1 MAQITVYPNGNA
13 TVTLTAGQNI
23 SVKTSGVANIYQ
35 QVGYPNLP
43 AKRTLLSTVTNG
55 IYTSSTFAAGA
66 TLIVENSGAS
76 PAFYE
81 TGTSAFVS
89 SAQAFQNQGTPV
101 ALDATGTLTA
111 AAILGGIVTSSTA
124 AAVTATLD
132 TGTVVDAATNL
143 AIGDSFD
150 WSVINT
156 GGANAITVTASAGH
170 TIVGAGAV
178 LAAISGV
185 FRTRK
190 TAAATFITYRIG

>member
-1 MAQITVYPNGNA
+1 MAQTTIYPFGTA
-13 TVTLTAGQNI
+13 TVTITAGQNI
-23 SVKTSGVANIYQ
+23 AVSTAGTANIYQ
-35 QVGYPNLP
+35 QAGYPNLP
-43 AKRTLLSTVTNG
+43 AKKTLLATVSNG

-66 TLIVENSGAS
+66 TLIIECA
-76 PAFYE
+76 AAHTYYE

-89 SAQAFQNQGTPV
+89 SKQAFQNQGAPV

-190 TAAATFITYRIG
+190 TAAATFVTYRIG